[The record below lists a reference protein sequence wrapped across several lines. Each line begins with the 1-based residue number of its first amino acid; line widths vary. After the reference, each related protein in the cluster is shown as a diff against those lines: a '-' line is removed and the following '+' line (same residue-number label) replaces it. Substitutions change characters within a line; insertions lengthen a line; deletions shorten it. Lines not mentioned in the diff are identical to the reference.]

1 MAGSSV
7 FLFHRPNLMDC
18 HGADKVGEVV
28 MRVKIA
34 RVGTYALSRCAWMLA
49 LLVILSPVRKVP
61 PGLRI
66 IAFQMAKGALTR
78 VSMRGVLSRLA
89 SLYLTS
95 GAQN

>member
-49 LLVILSPVRKVP
+49 PLVMLSSVRKVATRFANQSLP
-61 PGLRI
+61 EGE
-66 IAFQMAKGALTR
+66 GALTR
-78 VSMRGVLSRLA
+78 VSMSGVLRRLA

>member
-34 RVGTYALSRCAWMLA
+34 RAAH
-49 LLVILSPVRKVP
+49 VRSKP
-61 PGLRI
+61 LRLD
-66 IAFQMAKGALTR
+66 ARTSGHAVFGAKGCHPACE
-78 VSMRGVLSRLA
+78 SEPSRWRKEL
-89 SLYLTS
+89 
-95 GAQN
+95 